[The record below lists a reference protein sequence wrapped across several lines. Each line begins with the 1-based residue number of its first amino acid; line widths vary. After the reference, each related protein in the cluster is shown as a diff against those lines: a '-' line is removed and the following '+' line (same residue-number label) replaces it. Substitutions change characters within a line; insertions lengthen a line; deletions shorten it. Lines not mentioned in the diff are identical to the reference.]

1 VAVTLAEIEKKAI
14 FAAIKRHGGD
24 KVSAAKELGIGKT
37 TIYRK
42 LGEYERAA
50 KKKAKKG
57 KRR

>member
-1 VAVTLAEIEKKAI
+1 MTLAEIEKKAI

-42 LGEYERAA
+42 LGEYEPATKR
-50 KKKAKKG
+50 KDKKAK
-57 KRR
+57 RR

>member
-1 VAVTLAEIEKKAI
+1 MTLAEIEKRAI
-14 FAAIKRHGGD
+14 FAAIKRHRGD
-24 KVSAAKELGIGKT
+24 KLAAAQELGIGKT

-50 KKKAKKG
+50 KKKAKSG

>member
-1 VAVTLAEIEKKAI
+1 VTLAEIEKKAI

-42 LGEYERAA
+42 LGEYERAT
-50 KKKAKKG
+50 KRKAKKS